1 MIKFN
6 KDILKVGIIVIDL
19 EYAKEAFEQF
29 CQNYNMTEEK
39 LLLKKRHTYQ
49 TMACVDEIAANEKL
63 SEEDHQLA
71 LLIALLHDV
80 GRFIQ
85 FEKIHTFDDQQ
96 VSHALLSIEYLFEQE
111 HLSDF
116 ILTRQYDQIIRL
128 AILYHSDYKLSNT
141 LTNIEQLHCKLIR
154 DADKLD
160 NFRVKNTETIHT
172 LLDINESELGNTF
185 LSDYIYDQVMNCQ
198 LIKSSERKTKM
209 DFWVS
214 WIAFIFDLNFKSSY
228 CYLVKTQIVSQVID
242 RVEYTLPNTYK
253 KMKLIKKH
261 CENYIYQKS
270 L

>member
-1 MIKFN
+1 ME
-6 KDILKVGIIVIDL
+6 IIVIDL

-128 AILYHSDYKLSNT
+128 AILHHSDYKLPNT

-172 LLDINESELGNTF
+172 LLD
-185 LSDYIYDQVMNCQ
+185 LS
-198 LIKSSERKTKM
+198 LIH
-209 DFWVS
+209 
-214 WIAFIFDLNFKSSY
+214 I
-228 CYLVKTQIVSQVID
+228 
-242 RVEYTLPNTYK
+242 
-253 KMKLIKKH
+253 
-261 CENYIYQKS
+261 
-270 L
+270 